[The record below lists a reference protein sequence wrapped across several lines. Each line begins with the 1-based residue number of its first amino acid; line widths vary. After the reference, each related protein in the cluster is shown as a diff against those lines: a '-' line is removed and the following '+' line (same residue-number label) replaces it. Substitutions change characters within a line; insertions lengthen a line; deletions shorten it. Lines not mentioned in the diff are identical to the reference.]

1 MTRKLDVPS
10 RQNSTNVSQSP
21 AVDSC
26 AWTTVFPNGYAA
38 APKPVRL
45 ADGRQDPG
53 RIPGAAEIRHSH

>member
-45 ADGRQDPG
+45 ADGRQDPE
-53 RIPGAAEIRHSH
+53 PS